1 MKSYVLARLAFTVL
15 MLLGLLV
22 ITFAIS
28 HVAPGDPARL
38 AAGPD
43 ATPSMVE
50 TVRQK
55 YGLDAPVPVQF
66 VRYVRGVLVGDL
78 GESIRSKN
86 RVVDDLARYFPN
98 TFELVTLALGF
109 AVVVG
114 IPLGMLSAV
123 YQNTWVDHLTRVVSV
138 SGVAL
143 PAFWLGLMLQ
153 LFVALHLGWLP
164 LGGRLNITT
173 PPPEPV
179 THLLMV
185 DALLRGEWG
194 TFRDALAHAI
204 LPVVTLCFPA
214 LASIMRVNR
223 AEMIEALR
231 QDYIRTAR
239 ASGVGRLRVV
249 TRYALRNAMIP
260 TLTMIGL
267 RYGWML
273 GGTILVETVY
283 DWPGIGLY
291 AVASAVSSDFQPIMG
306 VTLLIGLNFML
317 ANLVVDVAYG
327 WLDPRIRR
335 ASAT

>member
-1 MKSYVLARLAFTVL
+1 MKTYVLSRLAFLVL
-15 MLLGLLV
+15 MLFGLFA

-50 TVRQK
+50 TIRVK
-55 YGLDAPVPVQF
+55 YGLDQPLPMQF
-66 VRYVRGVLVGDL
+66 WRYLRGLAAGDL
-78 GESIRSKN
+78 GQSLRSRN
-86 RVVDDLARYFPN
+86 AVLDDLRRYFPN
-98 TFELVTLALGF
+98 TFELVALSLAF
-109 AVVVG
+109 AVAVG

-123 YQNTWVDHLTRVVSV
+123 YQNTWVDHLSRFVSV
-138 SGVAL
+138 SGVAI

-153 LFVALHLGWLP
+153 LLIALDFRLLP
-164 LGGRLNITT
+164 LGGRLSLTLA
-173 PPPEPV
+173 PPEPI
-179 THLLMV
+179 THLLLL
-185 DALLRGEWG
+185 DALLRGQWA
-194 TFRDALAHAI
+194 TFADAVLHAV

-214 LASIMRVNR
+214 LASIVRVNR

-231 QDYIRTAR
+231 QDYITSAR
-239 ASGVGRLRVV
+239 AQGFPGFRVV

-273 GGTILVETVY
+273 GGTILVETVF

-291 AVASAVSSDFQPIMG
+291 AVNSAVSSDFQPILG
-306 VTLLIGLNFML
+306 VTLLIGLNFMV
-317 ANLVVDVAYG
+317 ANFLVDLAYG
-327 WLDPRIRR
+327 WLDPRTRR
-335 ASAT
+335 ASAA